1 MDVLEKN
8 MVVSTTHT
16 LLNYGGFDKNTYTL
30 VGQVSSDSPFTLTI
44 VADNITIPFGYDII
58 QTSPYT
64 MSFNS
69 MQNLNVSD
77 IDSCSSFILQF
88 DTPNQKEINL
98 KLWKP
103 YPISP
108 FT

>member
-8 MVVSTTHT
+8 MIATTTNT
-16 LLNYGGFDKNTYTL
+16 LLNYGGLDKNTYTI
-30 VGQVSSDSPFTLTI
+30 VGQITSDSPFSLTI
-44 VADNITIPFGYDII
+44 IADNIIVPFGYDII
-58 QTSPYT
+58 RDVPYT
-64 MSFNS
+64 INFNS
-69 MQNLNVSD
+69 MENLNVSD
-77 IDSCSSFILQF
+77 IDACSSFKLQF
-88 DTPNQKEINL
+88 NTPNQKAINL